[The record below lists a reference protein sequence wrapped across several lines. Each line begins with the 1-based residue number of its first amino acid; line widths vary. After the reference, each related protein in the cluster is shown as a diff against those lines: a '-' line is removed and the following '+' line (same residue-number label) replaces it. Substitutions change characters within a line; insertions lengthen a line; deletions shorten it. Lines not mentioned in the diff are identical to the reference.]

1 MNHTRML
8 LLLMLIYAAASL
20 THFIHNALHIHAY
33 PNLPSWI
40 TPFGVYISWCA
51 IAVIGTLGFW
61 LYCSGSRIAGLL
73 IIGLYA
79 LLGFGGLDHYAMAPV
94 AAHSVG
100 MNASIIVEVSTAFVL
115 LCFVAQLMLLGDKRA
130 GAL

>member
-1 MNHTRML
+1 MNRTRTL
-8 LLLMLIYAAASL
+8 LLLMLIYASASL
-20 THFIHNALHIHAY
+20 THFIHNALHIRAY

-51 IAVIGTLGFW
+51 IAVIGALGFW
-61 LYCSGSRIAGLL
+61 LYRRVSRSAGLL

-79 LLGFGGLDHYAMAPV
+79 LLGFGGLDHYVIAPV
-94 AAHSVG
+94 SAHTVA

-115 LCFVAQLMLLGDKRA
+115 LSFVALSMLLGDKRA
-130 GAL
+130 EPM